1 MGPGL
6 WRRGLERR
14 LRLAAR
20 RGQRAQAGGRLH
32 ADQRGHAEDHPGQR
46 LPPGGRARQS
56 FPTGRLAGLS
66 DPIREVQVRAMACV
80 SAECPHPMRCL
91 AEWRC
96 LNPMTVSDKMLL
108 DRVFEI
114 RRQNNIPWRR
124 LMELAL
130 QHAPEEA
137 KAALREIADN
147 DVQVAAGI
155 RDLAT

>member
-1 MGPGL
+1 
-6 WRRGLERR
+6 
-14 LRLAAR
+14 
-20 RGQRAQAGGRLH
+20 
-32 ADQRGHAEDHPGQR
+32 
-46 LPPGGRARQS
+46 
-56 FPTGRLAGLS
+56 
-66 DPIREVQVRAMACV
+66 
-80 SAECPHPMRCL
+80 
-91 AEWRC
+91 
-96 LNPMTVSDKMLL
+96 MTVSDKMLL